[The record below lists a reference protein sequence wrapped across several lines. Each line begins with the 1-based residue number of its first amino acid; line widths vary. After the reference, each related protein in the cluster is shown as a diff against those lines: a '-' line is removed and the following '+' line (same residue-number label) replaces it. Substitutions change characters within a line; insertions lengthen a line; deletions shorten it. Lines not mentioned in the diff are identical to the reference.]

1 LDAPQ
6 NRDESHRRWRFV
18 SLTLAEAGPIV
29 AVDSP
34 RAFDSPEVTMK
45 GAVAFLLI
53 VLMLATPAT
62 QVLAQTPQQQDVPT
76 RQPVTPDVTLR
87 QVAPE
92 LSKTNPMEAL
102 LPAPNLGLAVAL
114 NAGELAPAPLAKGD
128 VVALKILVVGAIV
141 LLALFA
147 LSAKDDD
154 VGIRPPPVG

>member
-1 LDAPQ
+1 
-6 NRDESHRRWRFV
+6 
-18 SLTLAEAGPIV
+18 
-29 AVDSP
+29 
-34 RAFDSPEVTMK
+34 MK

-53 VLMLATPAT
+53 VLLLATPAT

-87 QVAPE
+87 RVAPE

-128 VVALKILVVGAIV
+128 VVALRILVVGAIV

-147 LSAKDDD
+147 LSLADTD
-154 VGIRPPPVG
+154 VGIRLPPVG